1 MALYIRQD
9 NKHQETPGH
18 TGTKLPT
25 QAQLNSHKYQML
37 HQSSLNTREL
47 WKAMESLSL
56 RLCLTPESAKTQQ
69 E

>member
-25 QAQLNSHKYQML
+25 QAQLISNKYQML
-37 HQSSLNTREL
+37 HQRSLNTTEL
-47 WKAMESLSL
+47 WKAMENLSL
-56 RLCLTPESAKTQQ
+56 RLCLAPGGAKTQ
-69 E
+69 